1 MAIFNSFSKSLQKL
15 RRQNKSRLSR
25 IVHIKD
31 PELPLQPH
39 TGVGKFLAES
49 SWRQPLP
56 TATQQRNDSFSH
68 LDFSLASKF
77 SSFLKLHES
86 GGKASHWRDLFR
98 KSSIILLLIV
108 HILFEN
114 NKTTLSELSSHYL
127 KLPISLFINALRMH
141 VTFRVVYCY
150 HTWVDQRVDVH
161 TSHDKDDTQVFY
173 NTYAIALN

>member
-1 MAIFNSFSKSLQKL
+1 MTNIKYKIIIITYTKYKYKE
-15 RRQNKSRLSR
+15 RRAK
-25 IVHIKD
+25 KGMD
-31 PELPLQPH
+31 
-39 TGVGKFLAES
+39 
-49 SWRQPLP
+49 
-56 TATQQRNDSFSH
+56 
-68 LDFSLASKF
+68 
-77 SSFLKLHES
+77 
-86 GGKASHWRDLFR
+86 
-98 KSSIILLLIV
+98 
-108 HILFEN
+108 ILFEN